1 MLVPSDVSARAGG
14 PQARPTSR
22 MLKQPARPLSRP
34 NRPPREEEQRVV
46 IIRGGKGRYDNY
58 EEASGEEQ
66 AEGDIEQQLGQQE
79 LHSGGSLHQDE
90 EPGPS
95 DAAAPLSAS
104 GYHQPGAVV
113 LTSATVAP
121 ASLVPHLQLSGILPR
136 PSSAMT
142 AVAARLR
149 QEPSFGVGGR
159 PLLGFGGVSTATTEF
174 HHVTDAAKLTSID
187 EHSQQQ
193 QRTSAALPRSS
204 SVLEE
209 ATGLGCIG
217 GALPR
222 MASIKKPRDAQP
234 EGVVPLKPVGG
245 TAARPTKAAAVVA
258 PVPDAGGMQSRDR
271 PLISTAPL
279 KARATP
285 RSRYAGIQEQLRG
298 MKPHTKANTAAE
310 GG

>member
-149 QEPSFGVGGR
+149 QEPSLGVGGR

-209 ATGLGCIG
+209 ATGLGCISEV
-217 GALPR
+217 LPR
-222 MASIKKPRDAQP
+222 MASIKKPQDAQP
-234 EGVVPLKPVGG
+234 GGVVALMPAGG
-245 TAARPTKAAAVVA
+245 AAARTTKAAAAVA
-258 PVPDAGGMQSRDR
+258 PVPDAWGGQPRDR
-271 PLISTAPL
+271 PLVSTAPL